1 MKAAERRDRGE
12 VTTTVIMV
20 PVVLLATLLVVQ
32 FSLAY
37 YARQV
42 VSGAVDDGAAA
53 AARLDSSPSSGA
65 DLAESL
71 IDEAAG
77 SLFTSTS
84 ATATSTDEVVTVT
97 ARGRVVSLLPFFGT
111 VEVSA
116 TSSARL
122 ERFEA
127 QRRGP

>member
-1 MKAAERRDRGE
+1 MKRGGQRDRGE

-20 PVVLLATLLVVQ
+20 PVVLLATLLVIQ
-32 FSLAY
+32 FALAY

-42 VSGAVDDGAAA
+42 VSGAAADGAAA
-53 AARLDSSPSSGA
+53 AARVESSPSSGVA
-65 DLAESL
+65 LAESL
-71 IDEAAG
+71 IEEAAG

-84 ATATSTDEVVTVT
+84 VTATSTGELVTIT
-97 ARGRVVSLLPFFGT
+97 AQGRVASLLPFFGT
-111 VEVSA
+111 IEVSA